1 MLTAPENDRFIP
13 ISPYPTFT
21 GSLHLCHVAKATCK
35 LLAPICWVMIHP
47 SLGSSTQRCPGSRP
61 MGTQILPQAMLG
73 AVSHAGSCQAAALLQ
88 PASSLCWKLPA
99 RCAAWLSPTACPPQG
114 RQGCQD
120 RELLTGENFIISL
133 QHLPGF
139 VYIGPL
145 YIFALFSACL
155 LQSSILLK

>member
-1 MLTAPENDRFIP
+1 MTDLPPPPSLSA
-13 ISPYPTFT
+13 FT
-21 GSLHLCHVAKATCK
+21 GSSHLCQARKATCK
-35 LLAPICWVMIHP
+35 LLTPICRVTIRPSPRVQHP
-47 SLGSSTQRCPGSRP
+47 ALPGLWGRAPGPGAHGSCPRRCPEP
-61 MGTQILPQAMLG
+61 CPA
-73 AVSHAGSCQAAALLQ
+73 QAAAFLQ

-120 RELLTGENFIISL
+120 GEVLTGENVIISL

-145 YIFALFSACL
+145 YVFALFSACL
-155 LQSSILLK
+155 LQSSIVLK